1 MANATISASTSAG
14 ATLTNAT
21 DANGTPHQDTSRVTV
36 QTSNA
41 TVSGTGSFYDVGFAG
56 GADTLVAT
64 NMIWVRPPS
73 GASIGFDTINMGAGN
88 DYLNFDRSAANQTI
102 TMGDG
107 NDTLIFENAG
117 ARGVNMGA
125 GSDLTDLRVTTRVSD
140 AELSQKAG
148 TPVPLFDGGT
158 GTDTLQLAGNW
169 SLTLSSGSFVL
180 DTNNDGTG
188 DTTVTSLSFSN
199 YGQVVSM
206 PTLLNG
212 TVSWGTLTLSDGSTV
227 PNNAS
232 FSNYEMLRA
241 ICFTSGS
248 LIETPDGPVP
258 VEKLREG
265 DLVLTRNGPR
275 AVVWCGR
282 RRLDVVDLIANPKL
296 LPIRVPAGALGKDL
310 PSRDVMFSPQHR
322 VVVQSVIARWMFDS
336 DQVLIP
342 VKHLVGFNGIEVVGD
357 ARLVCYHHL
366 MLKAHEVVRVEGI
379 EAETLY
385 PGRQALASLTP
396 KARAEVLALFPQ
408 LSTVD
413 PVPEVAHQ
421 LPILKGREARTLVA
435 RHLRDPHLALAAPSP
450 SALVFN

>member
-1 MANATISASTSAG
+1 MGNATITASSSAG

-21 DANGTPHQDTSRVTV
+21 DANGTPLQDTSRVTV

-41 TVSGTGSFYDVGFAG
+41 TVSGSGRFYDVTFAG
-56 GADTLVAT
+56 GADTLVAA

-73 GASIGFDTINMGAGN
+73 GASIGFDSINMGAGN
-88 DYLNFDRSAANQTI
+88 DYLNFNRSAADQTI

-107 NDTLIFENAG
+107 NDTLIFENSG
-117 ARGVNMGA
+117 ARGVNMGT

-140 AELSQKAG
+140 EELSQKAG

-158 GTDTLQLAGNW
+158 GTDTLQLAGQW

-188 DTTVTSLSFSN
+188 DTTVTSLSFSS

-212 TVSWGTLTLSDGSTV
+212 TVTWGTLTLSDGSTI

-258 VEKLREG
+258 VEKLRTG

-296 LPIRVPAGALGKDL
+296 LPIRIPAGALGKGL

-322 VVVQSVIARWMFDS
+322 VVVKSVIARSMFDS
-336 DQVLIP
+336 DEVLVP
-342 VKHLVGFNGIEVVGD
+342 VKHLVGVNGIEVVGD
-357 ARLVCYHHL
+357 ARQVCYHHV
-366 MLKAHEVVRVEGI
+366 MLKAHEVVQVEGI

-385 PGRQALASLTP
+385 PGREALVTLS
-396 KARAEVLALFPQ
+396 KDARDEVLSLFPR
-408 LSTVD
+408 LSTAD
-413 PVPEVAHQ
+413 PIPQVAHQ

-435 RHLRDPHLALAAPSP
+435 RHLRDPHLTIAASSALAEIH
-450 SALVFN
+450 